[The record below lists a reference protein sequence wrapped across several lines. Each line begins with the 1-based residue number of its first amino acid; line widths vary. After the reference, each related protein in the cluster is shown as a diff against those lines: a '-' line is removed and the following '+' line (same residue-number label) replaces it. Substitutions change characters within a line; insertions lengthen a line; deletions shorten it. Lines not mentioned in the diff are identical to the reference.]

1 MCVSV
6 LKLRNLEVTSNLCH
20 GADLLHPGMY
30 NLQIPVE
37 VMPATAAD
45 LSQLF
50 SVVVQSLF
58 WLPECAN
65 LLIKPLN
72 PSDKSFEIKRGN
84 TPIQRIQPMDLMA

>member
-37 VMPATAAD
+37 VMPTTAAARPQQD
-45 LSQLF
+45 QLY
-50 SVVVQSLF
+50 VPIVICL
-58 WLPECAN
+58 E
-65 LLIKPLN
+65 
-72 PSDKSFEIKRGN
+72 
-84 TPIQRIQPMDLMA
+84 IQRLEPALHKTQDLPFQSPHWSGFTL